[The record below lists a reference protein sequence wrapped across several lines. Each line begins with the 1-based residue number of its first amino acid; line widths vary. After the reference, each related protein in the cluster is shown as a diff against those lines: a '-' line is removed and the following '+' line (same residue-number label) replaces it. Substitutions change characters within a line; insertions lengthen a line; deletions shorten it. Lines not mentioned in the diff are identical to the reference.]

1 MMDPRDFQTD
11 PRDYT
16 LQLVESGTVSAD
28 HLLVCAIKYMS
39 HDDVRGMLD
48 ANELSP
54 RFADHDYV

>member
-1 MMDPRDFQTD
+1 MMDPRNFEAD

-16 LQLVESGTVSAD
+16 LQLVEAGTVSAD
-28 HLLVCAIKYMS
+28 LLLVCAIKYMS
-39 HDDVRGMLD
+39 HDDVRDMLD